1 MHPGT
6 FTRLR
11 TAVRPAVH
19 RLLLALAL
27 TPLAPA
33 AAAPPVVLTGAT
45 VHPVAGPALT
55 NAPVLLRDGRIEAV
69 GPETEIPADA
79 TRIDLAVLHLFPG
92 LIATATVLGLQE
104 VDAVRATRDT
114 SEVGDYTPEVAAWTA
129 INPDSELIAVARANG
144 ITHA

>member
-1 MHPGT
+1 MLHS
-6 FTRLR
+6 
-11 TAVRPAVH
+11 V
-19 RLLLALAL
+19 
-27 TPLAPA
+27 
-33 AAAPPVVLTGAT
+33 
-45 VHPVAGPALT
+45 
-55 NAPVLLRDGRIEAV
+55 RDGRLEAV
-69 GPETEIPADA
+69 EPETEIPADA
-79 TRIDLAVLHLFPG
+79 TRIDLAGLHIFPG